1 MREEGIHHPGYPALE
16 GMARPRSSS
25 VGPRYPRLMRIQNT
39 LGRQLSTVAGDGGTV
54 RLYSCGPTVYRYVH
68 IGNLRSF
75 LLSDLI
81 RRALEFEGRQVTQIM
96 NITDVG
102 HMTDE
107 ASDAGRD
114 RMDLASADEGLSALE
129 IAEKYTDAFLEDA
142 ASIGLLR
149 AERYPRA
156 TEHISEMLEMTET
169 LLRGGHAYEVGGSVY
184 FDVTSFPDYGALS
197 GNTLDNLRAGHRQ
210 ELEIDPNKRNAADFA
225 LWKKAGANRLMKW
238 PSPWGEGFP
247 GWHIE
252 CSAMAAR
259 YLGDRID
266 VHTGGV
272 DLVFPHHEDEIAQ
285 SDAALGHRVV
295 DVWAHGGHL
304 RLKAQKMAKS
314 TGNVIRIGDLVAAG
328 HDPLSYRYLTFRT
341 RYRSEMD
348 FTDDAMADADQQVRK
363 LRRRMASW
371 GTPAASLGP
380 AGSVLDARFR
390 GAIADDLD
398 MPQAMVVVNE
408 LVGSTE
414 VPEPERFALLSSWDR
429 VLGLDLLREVGRTYD
444 PPAEVVALVSERD
457 AARVRKDYA
466 RSDELRVRLEGMGLE
481 VADTAAG
488 TVVRPRV

>member
-1 MREEGIHHPGYPALE
+1 MRL
-16 GMARPRSSS
+16 
-25 VGPRYPRLMRIQNT
+25 LNT
-39 LGRQLSTVAGDGGTV
+39 LGREASAIAPGDGPV

-81 RRALEFEGRQVTQIM
+81 RRALEFEGRTVTQVM

-114 RMDLASADEGLSALE
+114 RMDLAVADEGLSALE
-129 IAEKYTDAFLEDA
+129 IAAKYTEAFLDDA
-142 ASIGLLR
+142 AAIGLLR
-149 AERYPRA
+149 ATEYPRA
-156 TEHISEMLEMTET
+156 TDHIAEMLDMTARLIE
-169 LLRGGHAYEVGGSVY
+169 GGHAYEVGGNVY
-184 FDVTSFPDYGALS
+184 FDVASFPGYGALS

-210 ELEIDPNKRNAADFA
+210 ELETDPNKRNPADFA
-225 LWKKAGANRLMKW
+225 LWKRAGANRVMKW

-252 CSAMAAR
+252 CSAMSLR

-266 VHTGGV
+266 LHTGGV

-285 SDAALGHRVV
+285 SDATLGHRVV

-304 RLKAQKMAKS
+304 RLRAQKMAKS

-328 HDPLSYRYLTFRT
+328 HDPLAYRYLTFRT

-348 FTDDAMADADQQVRK
+348 FTDEAMADADGQVRR
-363 LRRRMASW
+363 LRRRMAEW
-371 GTPAASLGP
+371 GAPAPSFGAAAS
-380 AGSVLDARFR
+380 AFDARFR
-390 GAIADDLD
+390 AAIADDLD
-398 MPQAMVVVNE
+398 MPQTVVILHE
-408 LVGSTE
+408 LLGAG
-414 VPEPERFALLSSWDR
+414 VPDLERFALLASWDR
-429 VLGLDLLREVGRTYD
+429 VLGLDLTRDVGRTYA
-444 PPAEVVALVSERD
+444 PPADVAALVAERD
-457 AARVRKDYA
+457 AARARKDYGT
-466 RSDELRVRLEGMGLE
+466 SDALRERLEALGLE

-488 TVVRPRV
+488 TVVRPRT

>member
-1 MREEGIHHPGYPALE
+1 MRL
-16 GMARPRSSS
+16 
-25 VGPRYPRLMRIQNT
+25 LNT
-39 LGRQLSTVAGDGGTV
+39 LGREASAIAPGDGPV

-81 RRALEFEGRQVTQIM
+81 RRALEFEGRTVTQVM

-114 RMDLASADEGLSALE
+114 RMDLAVADEGLSALE
-129 IAEKYTDAFLEDA
+129 IAAKYTEAFLDDA
-142 ASIGLLR
+142 AAIGLLR
-149 AERYPRA
+149 ATEYPRA
-156 TEHISEMLEMTET
+156 TDHIPEMLDMTARLIE
-169 LLRGGHAYEVGGSVY
+169 GGHAYEVGGNVY
-184 FDVTSFPDYGALS
+184 FDVASFPGYGALS

-210 ELEIDPNKRNAADFA
+210 ELETDPNKRNPADFA
-225 LWKKAGANRLMKW
+225 LWKRAGANRVMKW

-252 CSAMAAR
+252 CSAMSLR

-266 VHTGGV
+266 LHTGGV

-285 SDAALGHRVV
+285 SDATLGHRVV

-304 RLKAQKMAKS
+304 RLRAQKMAKS

-328 HDPLSYRYLTFRT
+328 HDPLAYRYLTFRT

-348 FTDDAMADADQQVRK
+348 FTDEAMADADGQVRR
-363 LRRRMASW
+363 LRRRMAEW
-371 GTPAASLGP
+371 GAPAPSFGAAAS
-380 AGSVLDARFR
+380 AFDARFR
-390 GAIADDLD
+390 AAIADDLD
-398 MPQAMVVVNE
+398 MPQTVVVLHE
-408 LVGSTE
+408 LLGAD
-414 VPEPERFALLSSWDR
+414 VPDLERFALLASWDR
-429 VLGLDLLREVGRTYD
+429 VLGLDLTRDVGRTYA
-444 PPAEVVALVSERD
+444 PPADVAALVAERD
-457 AARVRKDYA
+457 AARARKDYGT
-466 RSDELRVRLEGMGLE
+466 SDALRERLEALGLE

-488 TVVRPRV
+488 TVVRPRT